1 MSEFNK
7 NKKHRAGQ
15 SGNHFLRKDSLKK
28 NLAQEHKEYLGLDV
42 PDDYF
47 SKSKE
52 TILKSV
58 QLKKEQKRTVFRLKP
73 FIAYP
78 IAASIVLLVAFTFWW
93 QTTNNNENN
102 LEMID
107 VEVAVIPNEIDP
119 SDDFLVTSLLVDDAN
134 IDKFVNEYITNEII
148 VEAELS
154 EQRLENIF
162 INSLLIEDSVIN
174 GYIDENLIE
183 NIVL

>member
-7 NKKHRAGQ
+7 NKKNRSAQ
-15 SGNHFLRKDSLKK
+15 SGNHFLKNDGQKK
-28 NLAQEHKEYLGLDV
+28 NLAQEHKEYLGMDV
-42 PDDYF
+42 PDNYF

-52 TILKSV
+52 TILKSL
-58 QLKKEQKRTVFRLKP
+58 QTKKERKRTVFGLKP

-78 IAASIVLLVAFTFWW
+78 IAASILLLVALTFWW
-93 QTTNNNENN
+93 QYTYNENN
-102 LEMID
+102 MEMID
-107 VEVAVIPNEIDP
+107 VEVTVSSNEIG
-119 SDDFLVTSLLVDDAN
+119 STDDFLVTSLLVDDADIN
-134 IDKFVNEYITNEII
+134 QFTDDYILNEII

-162 INSLLIEDSVIN
+162 INSLLIEDSLIN
-174 GYIDENLIE
+174 DYLDQNLFE